1 MDEQDFRAT
10 LSKEELEQ
18 RAFIIP
24 FKVYDFATLERLNHY
39 STELERSWD
48 ELINAAIVKFLKDIE
63 HVHSLRH

>member
-1 MDEQDFRAT
+1 MDEQDFRKT

-39 STELERSWD
+39 STEFEKPWD
-48 ELINAAIVKFLKDIE
+48 ELINTALVKFIKDIE
-63 HVHSLRH
+63 DVHNLRL